1 MKKTLLLITCLL
13 TAFCLTSC
21 HKDCVCKYYRK
32 GKLYDVKTWKDKA
45 VTEEDCEGMN
55 DSYTL
60 SVPVGDLAEYELVDY
75 TVVCEQ

>member
-13 TAFCLTSC
+13 AAGCLASC

>member
-1 MKKTLLLITCLL
+1 MKKNILLIVCLL
-13 TAFCLTSC
+13 ALGLTAC

-45 VTEEDCEGMN
+45 VTEEDCSGMN

-60 SVPVGDLAEYELVDY
+60 SVPLGDNDVELVDY
-75 TVVCEQ
+75 SVVCER

>member
-1 MKKTLLLITCLL
+1 MKKTILSLIVLL
-13 TAFCLTSC
+13 AFGLTSC

-45 VTEEDCEGMN
+45 VTEEDCNGMN

-60 SVPVGDLAEYELVDY
+60 SVPLGDDNVELVDY
-75 TVVCEQ
+75 SVECER